1 MVSSYMKM
9 KTFEERKAEHD
20 NMKRKYPSRTCIY
33 LEKASGSK
41 LPDIDKN
48 KFLVPNDLSVG
59 QMMHVIRKRL
69 TLDATKSIFLFTE
82 RNTVPMTMQTIGDL
96 YKEYANADGFLY
108 MTYNTED
115 TFGGFA
121 NY

>member
-1 MVSSYMKM
+1 MPSIYLRD
-9 KTFEERKAEHD
+9 KTFEQRRAEFE
-20 NMKRKYPSRTCIY
+20 NMKQRYPSRTCVF
-33 LEKASGSK
+33 LEKANGSR
-41 LPDIDKN
+41 LPTIDKN

-69 TLDATKSIFLFTE
+69 TIEPTEAIFLFTE
-82 RNTVPMTMQTIGDL
+82 KNTVPTTSQSIGSL

-115 TFGGFA
+115 TFGWCH
-121 NY
+121 